1 MVGETMNAV
10 NLIDHVHVQY
20 NVIIKVKQCLVCLYY
35 VHDVGIGSKA
45 MFYAVLNMILSHTY
59 RY

>member
-1 MVGETMNAV
+1 MVAV
-10 NLIDHVHVQY
+10 NLIYHVHVQY

-45 MFYAVLNMILSHTY
+45 MSYAVLNMILSHTY
-59 RY
+59 SY